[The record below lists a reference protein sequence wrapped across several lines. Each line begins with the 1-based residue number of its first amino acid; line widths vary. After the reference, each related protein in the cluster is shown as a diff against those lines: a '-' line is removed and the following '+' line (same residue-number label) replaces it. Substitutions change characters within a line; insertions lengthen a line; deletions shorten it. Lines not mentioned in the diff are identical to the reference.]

1 MEDSKLT
8 EFVSKFEEFTT
19 EKDKKII
26 TACYHIFKG
35 NLARAIQSYIAGKMA
50 LLPQIEAYINKAS
63 TDPKSPPISSE
74 ALEKEIIQLTKWVA
88 SSINQVYNYIKQQL
102 ASNVTKSSQ
111 ENCPI
116 CMCELYEGVY
126 TIPEKERNYIEQT
139 QIADKNNIPVVTMGN
154 CTGHFF
160 HKECL
165 INAIKANNP
174 DLSNL
179 ERLSYK
185 CCVCGKVYG
194 VLYGNQ
200 PLGKM
205 AIKQYKVGELP
216 LEGYENCGTYEI
228 YYFFPSGTAGEIK
241 YSGTQRSAYLPINDE
256 GTEILE
262 MLKIAFKRGHIFTVG
277 TSVTSG
283 KKNTVVWNGIHHKT
297 ATGGGTKY
305 YGYPDPTYFSRVK
318 EELAAKGVFVG
329 DIKK

>member
-1 MEDSKLT
+1 MEDPKLT
-8 EFVSKFEEFTT
+8 EFVKEFEEFTT

-26 TACYHIFKG
+26 AACYHIFKG
-35 NLARAIQSYIAGKMA
+35 NLARAIQSYIQGKMA
-50 LLPQIEAYINKAS
+50 LLPQIEAYINKTSADDKKPRE
-63 TDPKSPPISSE
+63 T
-74 ALEKEIIQLTKWVA
+74 LEKEIIKLTKWVP
-88 SSINQVYNYIKQQL
+88 SSINQVYNYIKQQI
-102 ASNVTKSSQ
+102 ATSATKSTQ

-139 QIADKNNIPVVTMGN
+139 HITDINNIPVVTMGN

-165 INAIKANNP
+165 IDAIKANNP
-174 DLSNL
+174 DLSNF

-194 VLYGNQ
+194 VLFGNQ
-200 PLGKM
+200 PEGKM
-205 AIKQYKVGELP
+205 VVKQNKVGELP
-216 LEGYENCGTYEI
+216 LESYESCGTYEI
-228 YYFFPSGTAGEIK
+228 YYFFPSGTVGETK
-241 YSGTQRSAYLPINDE
+241 YSGTQRCAYLPINDE

-262 MLKIAFKRGHIFTVG
+262 LLKIAFQRRHIFTVG

-318 EELAAKGVFVG
+318 EELAAKGVFVS